1 MSSNKIKILFYT
13 DTPLYGGAERQLF
26 LLIKYLNH
34 SIYEPVLVC
43 RKTPAL
49 KKWAEDCRNLGIK
62 VYQIN
67 SRSKHSLSNYFQLKK
82 IVQAEQ
88 PAILHGQIWNP
99 MAGKYLFLLKK
110 SFDIPL
116 VITEHDPFPL
126 NFPKAIYKKWAN
138 NLADQIISV
147 SKANQ
152 KLLTELYPNLKNKIE
167 VIYNGIESSSHRISA
182 AQKAMI
188 RTQTFQLSP
197 NSKTKIIFSAG
208 TLHER
213 KGYQFLLQALA
224 ELEKSVEDF
233 KLVIAGE
240 GPEHQNLLELS
251 KNLRI
256 ENKILLLGQRDDV
269 TQLMSSA
276 DLFVLPSLKEAF
288 GLVILEAMQAGLPII
303 ASKVGGIPEILG
315 ENYNLL
321 CPAQDSICLSKK
333 LSQVL
338 QKPETIK
345 SFIDTYPTILE
356 KFSAQSTA
364 KQTALIYQNLL
375 SNQTSS

>member
-1 MSSNKIKILFYT
+1 MPSNRIKILFYT

-34 SIYEPVLVC
+34 SLYEPILVC
-43 RKTPAL
+43 RKTQAL
-49 KKWAEDCRNLGIK
+49 GKWAEECRNLGIK

-82 IVQAEQ
+82 IVQTEQ

-110 SFDIPL
+110 TFDIPL

-126 NFPKAIYKKWAN
+126 NFPKAVYKKWAN
-138 NLADQIISV
+138 NLADQIICV

-152 KLLTELYPNLKNKIE
+152 NLLTELYPNLKNKIA
-167 VIYNGIESSSHRISA
+167 VVHNGVESSSIINA

-188 RTQTFQLSP
+188 RTQVFQLSP

-213 KGYQFLLQALA
+213 KGYQVLISALA
-224 ELEKSVEDF
+224 ELEKSLEDF

-256 ENKILLLGQRDDV
+256 EKKILLLGQRDDIA
-269 TQLMSSA
+269 QLMQSA
-276 DLFVLPSLKEAF
+276 DIFVLPSLKEAF
-288 GLVILEAMQAGLPII
+288 GLVILEAMQAGLPIV
-303 ASKVGGIPEILG
+303 ASKIGGIPEILG
-315 ENYNLL
+315 EDYQYL
-321 CPAQDSICLSKK
+321 CPIKDHLCLKEK
-333 LSQVL
+333 LVQL
-338 QKPETIK
+338 LKNPESANLEK
-345 SFIDTYPTILE
+345 YSTILE

-364 KQTALIYQNLL
+364 EKTAQIYQKLL
-375 SNQTSS
+375 SNQPSS